1 MTTSSAFRDE
11 VALTAIA
18 GKGGDG
24 AVHFARFKYR
34 PKGGPDG
41 GDGGRGGDLLLAGDE
56 SLEGLEHLAPKPVW
70 KAGAGAN
77 GQGNTKSGVGGKDLM
92 LKVPPGTIAYDTASG
107 FQLAEM
113 TAHGQKE
120 TVAAGG
126 RGGRGN
132 ARFATPSNKAP
143 RKAEPGEPGQKR
155 ELALLYRCHA
165 PVAILG
171 DPDSPWSLLQGL
183 MGGEIKNPFRFHQRP
198 RKVIGE
204 FAFHRVSA
212 TFLPFTLR
220 KGVRFQYLAHLY
232 YAKCAVINAVGMEQ
246 EELFDE
252 IYPAFIRELMEVK
265 APSLDEIVLLTR
277 EDPGLPY
284 KLELS
289 GAAIG
294 VRTLI
299 VPPEAQDFS
308 AFWAWAQDSLRGCFL
323 PE

>member
-11 VALTAIA
+11 AELTAIG

-41 GDGGRGGDLLLAGDE
+41 GDGGRGGDMLLVGDE
-56 SLEGLEHLAPKPVW
+56 SLEGLEHLAPQPVW
-70 KAGAGAN
+70 KAGTGAN
-77 GQGNTKSGVGGKDLM
+77 GQGNTKSGAGGKDLL
-92 LKVPPGTIAYDTASG
+92 LKVPLGTIAYDAASG
-107 FQLAEM
+107 FQLAEII
-113 TAHGQKE
+113 AHGGKE
-120 TVAAGG
+120 TVATGG

-155 ELALLYRCHA
+155 ELALIYRCYA
-165 PVAILG
+165 PIAVLG
-171 DPDSPWSLLQGL
+171 DPESPWSLLKGL
-183 MGGEIKNPFRFHQRP
+183 MGSEIKRPFRFHQRP
-198 RKVIGE
+198 RKVIGKL
-204 FAFHRVSA
+204 AFHRVA
-212 TFLPFTLR
+212 AAFLPLTLR
-220 KGVRFQYLAHLY
+220 QEVRIQYPAHLY
-232 YAKCAVINAVGMEQ
+232 YARCAVINAVGMEDS
-246 EELFDE
+246 ELFDE
-252 IYPAFIRELMEVK
+252 VYPAFVRELMKVK
-265 APSLDEIVLLTR
+265 APVLEEIVLFAR

-289 GAAIG
+289 GAAIR
-294 VRTLI
+294 VKALV

-308 AFWAWAQDSLRGCFL
+308 AFWAWAQDSLRACFL